1 MEKTEKE
8 PHKFGLVGKNISY
21 SFSRGYFAKKFEDL
35 GLDDYSYVNFDLEN
49 ISELNDLIAQTENLK
64 GLNVTIPYKEEIIP
78 FLENLDDAAAEIG
91 AVNTVKFNKGFM
103 TGYNTDAYGFQRS
116 LEPYLKAHHKKALI
130 LGTGGASKA
139 IAYVLKNLGISF
151 KFVSRSKR
159 EDGYTY
165 PELTKDIIE
174 DRLLIINCTPLGT
187 YPDVNNK
194 PNIPYDHINK
204 KHLLFDLIYNP
215 ETSAFLQNGQARGA
229 TILNGLKMLEFQAE
243 KAWEIWNR

>member
-21 SFSRGYFAKKFEDL
+21 SFSRGYFAKKFKEL
-35 GLDDYSYVNFDLEN
+35 GLNGYSYVNFDLAN
-49 ISELNDLIAQTENLK
+49 ISELNDLIVKTENLK

-78 FLENLDDAAAEIG
+78 FLENLDNAAAEIG
-91 AVNTVKFNKGFM
+91 AVNTVKFNKDSM
-103 TGYNTDAYGFQRS
+103 TGYNTDAYGFQKS
-116 LEPYLKAHHKKALI
+116 LEPHLKEYHKNALI

-139 IAYVLKNLGISF
+139 IAYVLKKLEIPY
-151 KFVSRSKR
+151 KFVSRTKR

-187 YPDVNNK
+187 YPDVDNK
-194 PNIPYDHINK
+194 PNIPYEHLNK
-204 KHLLFDLIYNP
+204 RHLLFDLIYNP
-215 ETSAFLQNGQARGA
+215 ETSAFLKNGRAKGA
-229 TILNGLKMLEFQAE
+229 TTLNGLRMLELQAE